1 MGYYSAIKRTKHS
14 FVATWVAMEI
24 IILDEVSQAW
34 EDKHDVIHGT
44 EGARLSEAE
53 SRWWLSQAGEGEI
66 LVNGYKV
73 SPRKEEDCGVLFHR
87 RIIIINNIT
96 LYK

>member
-1 MGYYSAIKRTKHS
+1 M
-14 FVATWVAMEI
+14 ATWVAME

-34 EDKHDVIHGT
+34 EDKYDFIHGIERT
-44 EGARLSEAE
+44 RLSEAE

-66 LVNGYKV
+66 LVNEYKV
-73 SPRKEEDCGVLFHR
+73 TPRKEEDCGVLFHR
-87 RIIIINNIT
+87 RMIIINNIT